1 MIHPGSVFAPGT
13 ALRGA
18 DDALGRAPIGIVPI
32 IWNNADLPDLA
43 PPVPADHVLDEIARL
58 GFEGTQTGTGY
69 PSGAALVEALRARD
83 LRLAEVYAALP
94 FSANGPAG
102 DALAVGRTKL
112 AELHAADGDVLV
124 AALGLSPGRIER
136 AGRAEVSDT
145 PRLTDDAWAA
155 LVEILD
161 TLGREARAQGHRV
174 AFHQH
179 AGTFVETP
187 DELDRLVDRTNADL
201 VGICLDVGHYTV
213 GGGDPVAALR
223 RYGER
228 VTHVHLKD
236 VAAGPLARLRAG
248 ELGGFLDALRA
259 RIFTELG
266 GGLLDVPG
274 VLAQLDRR
282 DYAGWLMSEQDT
294 TWNPSSE
301 SAAASRRVLAYAL
314 RTLPGG
320 QR

>member
-1 MIHPGSVFAPGT
+1 MIHPGFTSASATG
-13 ALRGA
+13 LRRA
-18 DDALGRAPIGIVPI
+18 DDALGRAPVGIVPI
-32 IWNNADLPDLA
+32 IWNNADLPDLG
-43 PPVPADHVLDEIARL
+43 PPVAADHVLDEIARL
-58 GFEGTQTGTGY
+58 GFEGTQTGIGY
-69 PSGAALVEALRARD
+69 PSGTALLEALRARG

-94 FSANGPAG
+94 FTADGPDG
-102 DALAVGRTKL
+102 DALTVGRTRL

-124 AALGLSPGRIER
+124 VALGLSPGRMER
-136 AGRAEVSDT
+136 AGRAASSDT
-145 PRLTDDAWAA
+145 PRLTGDAWTA

-161 TLGREARAQGHRV
+161 TLGREARVQGHLV

-187 DELDRLVDRTNADL
+187 DELDRLVDRTNGDL

-213 GGGDPVAALR
+213 GGGDPVEALR

-236 VAAGPLARLRAG
+236 VAAAPLVRLRAG
-248 ELGGFLDALRA
+248 ELGGFLDSLRA

-266 GGLLDVPG
+266 GGVLDVPG
-274 VLAQLDRR
+274 ILAQLDRR

-294 TWNPSSE
+294 TWDPSSE
-301 SAAASRRVLAYAL
+301 SAAVSRRVLAYAL
-314 RTLPGG
+314 HTLSGG